1 MQMTTV
7 DYGHYWKE
15 SSMYERILAAVDESD
30 IAARVLAAAQGLAS
44 LSHGEVY
51 VIHLR
56 EREPSK
62 FLMPPSETS
71 LEARTLVDGAVQKL
85 ADAGVKATGLVQD
98 SVFGYAARE
107 IVAEAKSRDADVIV
121 MGSRGRGDLAGLLIG
136 STAHKVIHL
145 ADRPVLVV
153 R

>member
-1 MQMTTV
+1 
-7 DYGHYWKE
+7 
-15 SSMYERILAAVDESD
+15 MYEKILAAVDESD
-30 IAARVLAAAQGLAS
+30 IAERVLAAAQGLAS

-62 FLMPPSETS
+62 FMTPPIHTPS
-71 LEARTLVDGAVQKL
+71 EARTLVDDAVQKL
-85 ADAGVKATGLVQD
+85 TDAGVKATGLMLE

-107 IVAEAKSRDADVIV
+107 IIAEAKNTDADVIV
-121 MGSRGRGDLAGLLIG
+121 MGSRGRGDLAGLLVG
-136 STAHKVIHL
+136 STAHKVIQL